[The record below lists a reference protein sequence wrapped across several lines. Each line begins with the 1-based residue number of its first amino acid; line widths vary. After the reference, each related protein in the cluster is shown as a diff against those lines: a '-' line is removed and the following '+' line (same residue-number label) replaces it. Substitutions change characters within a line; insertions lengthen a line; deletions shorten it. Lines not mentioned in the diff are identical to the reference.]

1 MTTFGLYA
9 AIGDPPRGERLRQ
22 RIDEVCAEAQLA
34 EQVGFEAILVGEH
47 HQHRDGFLPSPL
59 IVSTAIAVRT
69 RKIRIG
75 TGILLLPLYHPVHV
89 AEDAAT
95 LDIISNGRLILGVG
109 MGYQAGDF
117 GAFGIPP
124 SQRVSRLEE
133 GIDIIRACW
142 TQDTVSYDGQRFRL
156 QNVAVYPKPLQRP
169 HPPIW
174 VGAMADDSIRR
185 AAQFGDAWL
194 TGITQPMPNI
204 LRHTQVY
211 RACANAWH
219 RPARIVL
226 MRDAWVAETRRQAE
240 AEYGPEVL
248 AAYKYYWQS
257 DSLSFRDH
265 RSEAEFTLE
274 RMAPERIILGSPEEV
289 VDQLQRWQET
299 IGAEMVIFRL
309 RQAHSGGPPHE
320 SILRA
325 IRLFGDKVIPKLA

>member
-9 AIGDPPRGERLRQ
+9 AIGDPPRGEHLPQ

-34 EQVGFEAILVGEH
+34 EQVGFDVILVGEH

-59 IVSTAIAVRT
+59 IVSTAVAVRT
-69 RKIRIG
+69 HKIRIG

-117 GAFGIPP
+117 EAFSIPP
-124 SQRVSRLEE
+124 SQRVSRMEE

-142 TQDTVSYDGQRFRL
+142 TQDTFSYDGKRFRL
-156 QNVAVYPKPLQRP
+156 DNVAVYPKPIQRP

-174 VGAMADDSIRR
+174 VGAMADESIRR
-185 AAQFGDAWL
+185 AAQDG
-194 TGITQPMPNI
+194 
-204 LRHTQVY
+204 
-211 RACANAWH
+211 
-219 RPARIVL
+219 
-226 MRDAWVAETRRQAE
+226 DAWVAETRQQAE
-240 AEYGPEVL
+240 TEYGPEVL

-257 DSLSFRDH
+257 NSLSFQEQ
-265 RSEAEFTLE
+265 RSEAEFSIAK
-274 RMAPERIILGSPEEV
+274 MAPNRIILGSPEEV
-289 VDQLQRWQET
+289 VDQLQQWQET
-299 IGAEMVIFRL
+299 IGAEVVIFRL

-320 SILRA
+320 KILRA
-325 IRLFGDKVIPKLA
+325 IRLFGDKVIPKVM

>member
-22 RIDEVCAEAQLA
+22 CIDEVCAEAQLA
-34 EQVGFEAILVGEH
+34 EQVGFDAILVGEH

-59 IVSTAIAVRT
+59 IVSTAVAART

-117 GAFGIPP
+117 GAFNIPP
-124 SQRVSRLEE
+124 SQRVSRMEE

-142 TQDTVSYDGQRFRL
+142 TQDTFSYDGRRFRL
-156 QNVAVYPKPLQRP
+156 DNVAVYPKPIQQP

-185 AAQFGDAWL
+185 AARYGDAWL
-194 TGITQPMPNI
+194 TGITQPMQKI
-204 LRHTQVY
+204 LRYTQTY
-211 RACANAWH
+211 KAYAGEFH
-219 RPARIVL
+219 RPARVML
-226 MRDAWVAETRRQAE
+226 MRDAWVAETRRRAE
-240 AEYGPEVL
+240 EEYGPEVL
-248 AAYKYYWQS
+248 TAYKYYWKS
-257 DSLSFRDH
+257 ASLSFQDN
-265 RSEAEFTLE
+265 RSEAEFTME
-274 RMAPERIILGSPEEV
+274 KMAPDRIIAGSPEEV
-289 VDQLQRWQET
+289 VDQLQRWREAT
-299 IGAEMVIFRL
+299 GAEMVIFRL
-309 RQAHSGGPPHE
+309 RQAHSGGPPHDK
-320 SILRA
+320 ILRA
-325 IRLFGDKVIPKLA
+325 IRLFGDKVIPKLT

>member
-1 MTTFGLYA
+1 MPTFGLYA

-59 IVSTAIAVRT
+59 IVSTAVAVRT
-69 RKIRIG
+69 QKIRIG

-142 TQDTVSYDGQRFRL
+142 TQDTVSHAGKRFRL
-156 QNVAVYPKPLQRP
+156 DQVAVFPKPLQRP
-169 HPPIW
+169 YPPIW

-185 AAQFGDAWL
+185 AARYGDAWL
-194 TGITQPMPNI
+194 TGITQPLSNI

-211 RACANAWH
+211 KACAGELH
-219 RPARIVL
+219 RPARIML
-226 MRDAWVAETRRQAE
+226 MRDAWVAETRQQAE
-240 AEYGPEVL
+240 TEYGPEVL
-248 AAYKYYWQS
+248 AAYQYYWKN
-257 DSLSFRDH
+257 DSLSFRDN
-265 RSEAEFTLE
+265 RSDAEFTLDK
-274 RMAPERIILGSPEEV
+274 MAPERIILGSPEEV

-299 IGAEMVIFRL
+299 IGAEMVILRL

-320 SILRA
+320 RILRA

>member
-9 AIGDPPRGERLRQ
+9 AIGDPPRGERLQ
-22 RIDEVCAEAQLA
+22 RCIDEVCAEAQLA

-59 IVSTAIAVRT
+59 IVSTAIAART
-69 RKIRIG
+69 ETIRIG

-95 LDIISNGRLILGVG
+95 LDIISKGRLILGLG

-117 GAFGIPP
+117 GAFGLPL

-142 TQDTVSYDGQRFRL
+142 TQETFSYHGKRFRL
-156 QNVAVYPKPLQRP
+156 DNVGIYPKPVQRP

-174 VGAMADDSIRR
+174 VGAMADDSIKR
-185 AAQFGDAWL
+185 AAQYGDAWL
-194 TGITQPMPNI
+194 TGMTQPMENI
-204 LRHTQVY
+204 RRHTQTY
-211 RACANAWH
+211 KAYAGEFH
-219 RPARIVL
+219 RPARIIL
-226 MRDAWVAETRRQAE
+226 MRDAWVAETRQQAE

-248 AAYKYYWQS
+248 TAYQYYWRS
-257 DSLSFRDH
+257 DSLSFQGSRAE
-265 RSEAEFTLE
+265 SEFTIDK
-274 RMAPERIILGSPEEV
+274 MAPDRIVLGSPEEV

-299 IGAEMVIFRL
+299 IDAEMVIFRL
-309 RQAHSGGPPHE
+309 RQAHSGGPAHE
-320 SILRA
+320 KILRA
-325 IRLFGDKVIPKLA
+325 IRLFGDKVIPKLT

>member
-9 AIGDPPRGERLRQ
+9 AIGDPPRGEHLRQ
-22 RIDEVCAEAQLA
+22 CIDEVCAEAQLA
-34 EQVGFEAILVGEH
+34 EQVGFDAILVGEH

-59 IVSTAIAVRT
+59 IVSTAVAVRT
-69 RKIRIG
+69 QKIRIG

-124 SQRVSRLEE
+124 GQRVSRLEE

-142 TQDTVSYDGQRFRL
+142 TQDTVSYDGKRFRL
-156 QNVAVYPKPLQRP
+156 DDVAIYPKPLQRP

-174 VGAMADDSIRR
+174 VGAMADASIRR
-185 AAQFGDAWL
+185 AAQYGDAWL

-204 LRHTQVY
+204 LRHTQAY
-211 RACANAWH
+211 KAYAGELH
-219 RPARIVL
+219 RPARIML
-226 MRDAWVAETRRQAE
+226 MRDAWVAETRQQAE

-248 AAYKYYWQS
+248 AAYKYYWKS
-257 DSLSFRDH
+257 DSLSFRDN
-265 RSEAEFTLE
+265 RSEAEFTIDK
-274 RMAPERIILGSPEEV
+274 MAPERIILGSPEEV
-289 VDQLQRWQET
+289 VDQLQHWQET

-320 SILRA
+320 KILRA